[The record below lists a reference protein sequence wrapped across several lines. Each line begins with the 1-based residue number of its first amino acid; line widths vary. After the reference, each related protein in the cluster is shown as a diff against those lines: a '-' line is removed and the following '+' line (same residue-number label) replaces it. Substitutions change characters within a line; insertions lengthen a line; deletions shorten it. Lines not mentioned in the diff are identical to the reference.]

1 MKSTNV
7 VVLEAKS
14 DSTYKLNNA
23 KKSHQ
28 PNWESRN
35 DAINSS
41 KIRSKYLA
49 RLDVVNPKDQFES
62 VNCKWRKIVD
72 SMNANRHSLLPKIN
86 VVYKNKWGTITETS
100 SALLIT
106 WHHKKKHEI
115 LRFDPII
122 KYKLECASPL
132 QQNDV

>member
-7 VVLEAKS
+7 VVLEAKF

-35 DAINSS
+35 DGINSS
-41 KIRSKYLA
+41 KTRSKYLA

-72 SMNANRHSLLPKIN
+72 SVNANRHSLLTKIN
-86 VVYKNKWGTITETS
+86 VVYKNKWGTIYRDFKCTFDYM
-100 SALLIT
+100 ALA
-106 WHHKKKHEI
+106 KKT
-115 LRFDPII
+115 
-122 KYKLECASPL
+122 
-132 QQNDV
+132 

>member
-7 VVLEAKS
+7 VVLEAKF

-28 PNWESRN
+28 LDWESRN
-35 DAINSS
+35 DGINSS
-41 KIRSKYLA
+41 KTRSKYLA

-72 SMNANRHSLLPKIN
+72 SVNANRHSLLPKIN
-86 VVYKNKWGTITETS
+86 VVYKTSGVQFTETS

-106 WHHKKKHEI
+106 WHRQKKHEI